1 MMPTSRTSLR
11 ASPMRGACSG
21 AAFALLATISAS
33 CSTTTTGTSDVDP
46 AGYDAQQRHPI
57 MISRDPESL
66 DLPVGMRGPAL
77 SPQIERVVRDYVR
90 QYKSDGTGPI
100 TIQTPVGSAN
110 EQAAAATGR
119 AIHYAL
125 VRAGVPH
132 AKIVVAPYEAGD
144 NAKTAKL
151 RVAYLRVKAVVPS
164 CGLWPD
170 RYPAN
175 VENTQSFDFGC
186 SAQQNLAAMVAD
198 PGDLVRPRATT
209 PANGARRANVIQFF
223 VDHGNI
229 GWEPEPA
236 KGLLGADDVTGG

>member
-1 MMPTSRTSLR
+1 MSTLTTSLR
-11 ASPMRGACSG
+11 GCSARSACSG
-21 AAFALLATISAS
+21 AVIALLATISS
-33 CSTTTTGTSDVDP
+33 GCSTTGTSDVDP
-46 AGYDAQQRHPI
+46 AGYDSLQRHPI
-57 MISRDPESL
+57 LISRDPEAL
-66 DLPVGMRGPAL
+66 NLPVGMRGPAL
-77 SPQIERVVRDYVR
+77 SPQIERAVRDYVR

-110 EQAAAATGR
+110 EHAAADTGR

-132 AKIVVAPYEAGD
+132 GQIVVAPYEAG
-144 NAKTAKL
+144 NKAKTATL
-151 RVAYLRVKAVVPS
+151 RLAYLRVKAVVPS

-170 RYPAN
+170 RYPAS
-175 VENTQSFDFGC
+175 VENTQTYDFGC

-198 PGDLVRPRATT
+198 TGDLVRPRATT

-236 KGLLGADDVTGG
+236 KGLLGTDAMSGG